1 MAALSRIDA
10 EGVLFPWDLAV
21 RVVEL
26 DGGVG
31 SLNADVAAYVERQH
45 GGAPMFEGVRDC
57 GEARARLVMCHRD
70 RIMSYRTRNR
80 ALQDCGDHVIFSLGG
95 ASDDGLTNSLVGTM
109 LDGQRLFNLL
119 GMELLSM
126 ADGAEVADAD
136 GRALITQL
144 HNHLASA
151 LELWFERYSAEWLSI
166 GRHAELNRV
175 AHVVWTFADILRAG
189 RL

>member
-45 GGAPMFEGVRDC
+45 GGAPMFEGVRNC
-57 GEARARLVMCHRD
+57 G
-70 RIMSYRTRNR
+70 
-80 ALQDCGDHVIFSLGG
+80 
-95 ASDDGLTNSLVGTM
+95 
-109 LDGQRLFNLL
+109 
-119 GMELLSM
+119 
-126 ADGAEVADAD
+126 EVADTD